1 MYDDDDNAGNYDCEH
16 SIDDDDTDDL
26 SINYSKSLP

>member
-1 MYDDDDNAGNYDCEH
+1 MYDDDDNNAGNDDEH
-16 SIDDDDTDDL
+16 SVDGDDTDEL